1 MKLPWTAVLDTGYK
15 IIDEL
20 FETDTEKAEAA
31 LKLESLRRSDKLET
45 LRTSLSAI
53 NSEAQSND
61 PWTSRARP
69 TFLYVMYTYM
79 LLSPLFGFLFFFDPV
94 LAAAVI
100 EGFQMFLAAIPSEMW
115 ALFGA
120 GYLGYAHYR
129 TSEKKGL
136 K

>member
-79 LLSPLFGFLFFFDPV
+79 LLAPLFGFLFFFDPV

-100 EGFQMFLAAIPSEMW
+100 EGFQMFLSAIPSEMW

-129 TSEKKGL
+129 TSEKRASK
-136 K
+136 